1 MATDKVQGIYFEDTG
16 IRYMSNT
23 TGYVVDLLCEGEIS
37 GLVYQDYKDNGSNS
51 IGTIGYTAGV
61 TTVNY
66 ATNPASGE
74 LASIYWNKTP
84 IFDKDSQKFNYSSID
99 LVTSQKTIAEQG
111 LSSRRLVQINEKLR
125 GLERKTGD
133 TIEFVKYYRYYT
145 IRNKYC
151 NKAIINL
158 RVNSLGTLDKNPGTT
173 NQPNE
178 TYGQLLDSDVTV
190 NIDYRAKYA
199 LGADIQYTHGGKVEV
214 EGSLSSPYARSF
226 ELDLPLNTA
235 KDSQGRGDFIGWEI
249 RIYKNK
255 EEPTTPDVRNE
266 VFVDN
271 IIEEIEDTFVYPK
284 THVVKN
290 TFDAEN
296 FSQIPERAYDMRL
309 LKVKI
314 PSNYDPITRTYAG
327 NWDGQFSTESH
338 ANGKGKYWTDNPA
351 WCFYDLITNK
361 RYGLGRYVDTSTLD
375 KWTLYE
381 IARYCDE
388 LVEDYDNGLEPRFSC
403 NILIQSRSDAY
414 QVLND
419 MASIFRGIVYYNG
432 GSLFAVQ
439 DSLKEPVFQFNN
451 TSVENGEFKYSSTS
465 AKVRHTVA
473 IVRYNDRNNK
483 FEPAVE
489 YVEDIDAI
497 RKYGI
502 KEKEISAFGCTSKSQ
517 AQRLGRW
524 ILSTEANET
533 ETVSFTCGQEGAI
546 LRPGD
551 VFSVSDSNRS
561 MTRRG
566 GRIRALE
573 RTSDSSFKIAIDS
586 QLKGGKSWDG
596 NKFVTNENLDSK
608 IEYQL
613 TVSTPSFY
621 YDTSQVNLNNSS
633 EINLIRNKQVQTFDI
648 SPNTV
653 VYDSASGVSVI
664 TVSGNLNETAY
675 TTSGFSG
682 EALWSIATTGVNNN
696 ADTFFEKLAQEQE
709 YRVINLSERD
719 KGKYEVSAAEYARV
733 KYAEID
739 QATKPVNSVNFQV
752 PSSPTSIGPTTIVPT
767 KIDGAPNT
775 KLVTFTIGQSAD
787 HDTSVSYY
795 QAYIK
800 KGSYPTESDYD
811 STVKVYSLNNL
822 TANFIPASN
831 GTYYIR
837 AYAYNSLGESNGS
850 HGSAQN
856 TTTVGGV
863 TPVRDVRITHLS
875 LLDDLLGGAQGD
887 TSDPTAEGDTNIDQ
901 FDDSTAQFK
910 WKTSVPQFQGANI
923 AVDFQYKVE
932 VYDDTS
938 LSNNVRTVNNYKPDD
953 AEFSRTTFDY
963 TLANNYEDHGN
974 NYDNIS
980 RLISLQVFPVDA
992 DGTVAGNDGQGDK
1005 LIVENPI
1012 PAVPTDL
1019 QGFID
1024 LDNHIKV
1031 FNLNRAVDVK
1041 EIVVL
1046 SAPDD
1051 FTYDQYR
1058 NGTRGDIDVK
1068 RISADVDV
1076 IEINPS
1082 WTTQTA
1088 GGETVDA
1095 YFMVAYVDQFDLD
1108 IEALAIANG
1117 DTFDLTKKLNNRFSN
1132 SQKIEK
1138 VTQDTID
1145 LLGEGWKAWI
1155 QIDVDGKWY
1164 GRGIKCIEDVTD
1176 EYNDY
1181 AGYIPYYC
1189 TYKAPTYGL
1198 QPNGTVF
1205 LVGSTWTRT
1214 VGITNGNNFTA
1225 SCGYFW
1231 KEDSPFSD
1239 YPTNTPTRDI
1249 SPVGGHTSQSQN
1261 FTTTNDT
1268 IEGNR
1273 TISATKGFKRYRV
1286 HFETPKGNPYWVVGH
1301 NCNNEPYYSDDFLT
1315 NINAFF
1321 NPSSTITPSYASDFK
1336 AGAMNALAK
1345 ADSMNEFNNKTLQ
1358 IGSSDAYFNF
1368 HPAGFVQGFGGLP
1381 KTSAHFDI
1389 HMGHLADKTYLSRGI
1404 FFVMATTEETKQQ
1417 KSAGDPQC

>member
-1 MATDKVQGIYFEDTG
+1 
-16 IRYMSNT
+16 
-23 TGYVVDLLCEGEIS
+23 
-37 GLVYQDYKDNGSNS
+37 
-51 IGTIGYTAGV
+51 
-61 TTVNY
+61 
-66 ATNPASGE
+66 
-74 LASIYWNKTP
+74 
-84 IFDKDSQKFNYSSID
+84 
-99 LVTSQKTIAEQG
+99 
-111 LSSRRLVQINEKLR
+111 
-125 GLERKTGD
+125 
-133 TIEFVKYYRYYT
+133 
-145 IRNKYC
+145 
-151 NKAIINL
+151 
-158 RVNSLGTLDKNPGTT
+158 
-173 NQPNE
+173 
-178 TYGQLLDSDVTV
+178 
-190 NIDYRAKYA
+190 
-199 LGADIQYTHGGKVEV
+199 
-214 EGSLSSPYARSF
+214 
-226 ELDLPLNTA
+226 
-235 KDSQGRGDFIGWEI
+235 
-249 RIYKNK
+249 
-255 EEPTTPDVRNE
+255 
-266 VFVDN
+266 
-271 IIEEIEDTFVYPK
+271 
-284 THVVKN
+284 
-290 TFDAEN
+290 
-296 FSQIPERAYDMRL
+296 
-309 LKVKI
+309 
-314 PSNYDPITRTYAG
+314 
-327 NWDGQFSTESH
+327 
-338 ANGKGKYWTDNPA
+338 
-351 WCFYDLITNK
+351 
-361 RYGLGRYVDTSTLD
+361 
-375 KWTLYE
+375 
-381 IARYCDE
+381 
-388 LVEDYDNGLEPRFSC
+388 
-403 NILIQSRSDAY
+403 
-414 QVLND
+414 
-419 MASIFRGIVYYNG
+419 
-432 GSLFAVQ
+432 
-439 DSLKEPVFQFNN
+439 
-451 TSVENGEFKYSSTS
+451 
-465 AKVRHTVA
+465 
-473 IVRYNDRNNK
+473 
-483 FEPAVE
+483 
-489 YVEDIDAI
+489 
-497 RKYGI
+497 
-502 KEKEISAFGCTSKSQ
+502 
-517 AQRLGRW
+517 
-524 ILSTEANET
+524 
-533 ETVSFTCGQEGAI
+533 
-546 LRPGD
+546 
-551 VFSVSDSNRS
+551 
-561 MTRRG
+561 
-566 GRIRALE
+566 IRALE

-633 EINLIRNKQVQTFDI
+633 EIDLIRNKQVQTFDI

-653 VYDSASGVSVI
+653 AYHSDSGVSVI

-682 EALWSIATTGVNNN
+682 EALWSIATTGVNND

-719 KGKYEVSAAEYARV
+719 KGKYEVSAAEYARA

-752 PSSPTSIGPTTIVPT
+752 PSSPTSVGPTTIVPT

-875 LLDDLLGGAQGD
+875 LFDDLLGGAQGD
-887 TSDPTAEGDTNIDQ
+887 TSDPTTPGSIDQ

-910 WKTSVPQFQGANI
+910 WQTSVPQFQGANI

-992 DGTVAGNDGQGDK
+992 AGTVAGNDGQGDK

-1012 PAVPTDL
+1012 PAIPTDL
-1019 QGFID
+1019 EGFID

-1051 FTYDQYR
+1051 FTYEQYR

-1095 YFMVAYVDQFDLD
+1095 FFMVAYVDQFDLD
-1108 IEALAIANG
+1108 VEALAIANG
-1117 DTFDLTKKLNNRFSN
+1117 DTFDLTKKLNGRFSAPSDGFN

-1164 GRGIKCIEDVTD
+1164 GRNIKCVEDVTD
-1176 EYNDY
+1176 QYSDY
-1181 AGYIPYYC
+1181 AGYIPFYC
-1189 TYKAPTYGL
+1189 TFKAP
-1198 QPNGTVF
+1198 VF
-1205 LVGSTWTRT
+1205 KFENVAGFTFDRLR
-1214 VGITNGNNFTA
+1214 FTA
-1225 SCGYFW
+1225 GCGYFW
-1231 KEDSPFSD
+1231 DEDLPT
-1239 YPTNTPTRDI
+1239 YPSNIATKDI
-1249 SPVGGHTSQSQN
+1249 SPVGGHTNNNQS

-1268 IEGNR
+1268 VEPNR
-1273 TISATKGFKRYRV
+1273 TITATKGFKRYRV
-1286 HFETPKGNPYWVVGH
+1286 HFEKPKGNPYWVVGQ
-1301 NCNNEPYYSDDFLT
+1301 NVNNEPYYSDDFLT

-1321 NPSSTITPSYASDFK
+1321 TPESTVSPAYAQDFK
-1336 AGAMNALAK
+1336 AGAIKAK
-1345 ADSMNEFNNKTLQ
+1345 TKATTMNEFNNKTLQ

-1381 KTSAHFDI
+1381 KTSQYFDI
-1389 HMGHLADKTYLSRGI
+1389 HMGHLADKSYLSRAM
-1404 FFVMATTEETKQQ
+1404 FFVMSTTEETKGQ